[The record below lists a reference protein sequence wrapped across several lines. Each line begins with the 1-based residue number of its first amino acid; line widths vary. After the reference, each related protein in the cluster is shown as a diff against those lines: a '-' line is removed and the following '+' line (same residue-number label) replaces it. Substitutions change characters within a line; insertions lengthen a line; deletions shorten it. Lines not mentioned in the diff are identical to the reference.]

1 MALRLLGE
9 MLLESG
15 LLTEEQLETALR
27 QQKRTG
33 EKLGEILIRLGFVTR
48 RDMLKVMSDQSG
60 IDLIDLKLTPVE
72 PEAVKLV
79 PGELAREFTVMPV
92 STNNGTL
99 VVATDNPYN
108 LAAVDRLRE
117 MTGRNIELRV
127 ADEESI
133 LKAIDTHYGINYS
146 PEQVIEESIQQ
157 ALSVEEVEEGTPPII
172 QLVDAVIAR
181 GVKLGATDIH
191 FEPDEKVARVRYR
204 LDGILHMA
212 PALPVKIY
220 KAVVSRIKVI
230 SGMDITEQR
239 VPQDGGFTF
248 AFGQSE
254 MDVRVSS
261 MPTSYGES
269 LVLRLL
275 DKSAALL
282 DLDQLGFSGENLIEF
297 RRLIQKPYGMIVI
310 TGPTGSGKSTTLYA
324 ALSNL
329 NSLEKN
335 IITVEDP
342 VERRMALIKQS
353 QVNERAGY
361 TFARALRSIL
371 RHDPDIILIG
381 EMRDKETAQIGVRA
395 ALTGHLVFTTLHAN
409 TAVDA
414 VPRLLDV
421 GIEPYLLSSTLL
433 ATISQRLA
441 RRICPKCKEEYTPDP
456 EEMATFGIEDMNIG
470 TLWRGRGC
478 DHCNHTGYRGRVG
491 IFELLKVTPEISQLI
506 ADGASAVEIQKASNI
521 RTMHQDALEKVLA
534 GITTLSE
541 AIRVVG

>member
-15 LLTEEQLETALR
+15 VLRKDQLDTALR

-48 RDMLKVMSDQSG
+48 RDMLDVMSDQSG
-60 IDLIDLKLTPVE
+60 IRPIDLKLTPIE
-72 PEAVKLV
+72 PEAVELV
-79 PGELAREFTVMPV
+79 PADLARELKMVPV
-92 STNNGTL
+92 AVNNGSI

-108 LAAVDRLRE
+108 LNAVDRLRDL
-117 MTGRNIELRV
+117 TGREIDLRV
-127 ADEESI
+127 TDEESI
-133 LKAIDTHYGINYS
+133 LKAIDTHYGIRYS
-146 PEQVIEESIQQ
+146 PERVIEESIQQ
-157 ALSVEEVEEGTPPII
+157 ALSVADVEEGTPPII
-172 QLVDAVIAR
+172 QLVDAIIAR
-181 GVKLGATDIH
+181 GIKLNATDIH

-204 LDGILHMA
+204 VDGILQMA
-212 PALPVKIY
+212 PALPGKIY
-220 KAVVSRIKVI
+220 KAVVSRIKII

-239 VPQDGGFTF
+239 LPQDGGFTF

-254 MDVRVSS
+254 MDIRVSS
-261 MPTSYGES
+261 LPMAYGES

-282 DLDQLGFSGENLIEF
+282 DLDQLGFSGENLTGF
-297 RRLIQKPYGMIVI
+297 RRLLRKPYGMIVI
-310 TGPTGSGKSTTLYA
+310 SGPTGSGKSTTLYA

-329 NSLEKN
+329 NALEKN

-353 QVNERAGY
+353 QVNEKAGF
-361 TFARALRSIL
+361 TFAQALRHIL

-381 EMRDKETAQIGVRA
+381 EMRDKDTAEIGVRA

-414 VPRLLDV
+414 IPRLLDI

-433 ATISQRLA
+433 ATVSQRLV
-441 RRICPKCKEEYTPDP
+441 RRICPRCKEEYTPDP
-456 EEMATFGIEDMNIG
+456 EELALFDIDESEVRTV
-470 TLWRGRGC
+470 WKGRGC
-478 DHCNHTGYRGRVG
+478 EYCHHTGYRGRIAV
-491 IFELLKVTPEISQLI
+491 FELLRVTPEVSQLI
-506 ADGASAVEIQKASNI
+506 ATGASSVEIQRQSEI
-521 RTMHQDALEKVLA
+521 RTMHHDALDKALS
-534 GITTLSE
+534 GITTLEE